1 MSATRKPR
9 KRQKSKNLI
18 PYYPELRKLIPS
30 LGFKSSTKVFSYLKQ
45 CNTDFVYDRIYTI
58 EKDIE
63 VNIKS
68 LNMRT
73 SHVSDKIY
81 RGFIFVMDVPDT
93 NAVEI
98 VHCALLTKN
107 TLIRMLKLKAFS

>member
-1 MSATRKPR
+1 MSVIRKPR
-9 KRQKSKNLI
+9 KRQKSKTTI
-18 PYYPELRKLIPS
+18 PYYPELRSLIPS
-30 LGFKSSTKVFSYLKQ
+30 LGFSSSTKVFSYLKQ
-45 CNTDFVYDRIYTI
+45 CKTDYAYDRIYTI

-73 SHVSDKIY
+73 SHIDDDRK
-81 RGFIFVMDVPDT
+81 GFIFVMDVPDVS
-93 NAVEI
+93 AVEVI
-98 VHCALLTKN
+98 HCALLTKN